1 METSYKLVFKV
12 EIESLFDASGK
23 LSLAKME
30 HLAMVIT
37 TLQNAG
43 FQTLLV
49 SSGAIA
55 LGTAKMGLA
64 GPPKELITK
73 QAISAIGQADLIKYY
88 QMFFDSFD
96 QIVAQV
102 LITKDVITNPLRNN
116 NTKKTLNRLLQ
127 KGIIPI
133 VNENDSVSIDD
144 IILNDNYPLALIVAQ
159 LTHAHVIVVKENKE
173 DLFRIIIRNNPK
185 MIMVSEEGLFKLA
198 NNIKSGETI
207 AEQINFD
214 CKTRQPIQ
222 SSEKNNTK
230 EESGLAYTSILVNGF
245 PQVLIDS

>member
-12 EIESLFDASGK
+12 EIESLFDTHGK
-23 LSLAKME
+23 LSLPKME
-30 HLAMVIT
+30 HLAMVISS
-37 TLQNAG
+37 LQNAG

-64 GPPKELITK
+64 SQPEELIKK

-88 QMFFDSFD
+88 QMFFDTFD

-102 LITKDVITNPLRNN
+102 LITKDVITNPVRNN
-116 NTKKTLNRLLQ
+116 NAMKTLNRLLL

-133 VNENDSVSIDD
+133 VNENDSVSVDD

-159 LTHAHVIVVKENKE
+159 LTQAHVIVVKENQE
-173 DLFRIIIRNNPK
+173 DQFRIIIRNNPEIIK
-185 MIMVSEEGLFKLA
+185 VSEEGLFKLA

-214 CKTRQPIQ
+214 CKTKQPVK
-222 SSEKNNTK
+222 SSENNTQK
-230 EESGLAYTSILVNGF
+230 KSGLPHTSEMVNGF
-245 PQVLIDS
+245 PQALIDS